1 MTDDQKAKKN
11 ANKQATRIVNYSD
24 VIASVAA
31 NEGFYIPSCIIISI
45 TTYMVYFLN
54 YYICVNICV

>member
-1 MTDDQKAKKN
+1 MADDQKAKKN
-11 ANKQATRIVNYSD
+11 ANKRATRTVNDSD

-31 NEGFYIPSCIIISI
+31 NEGFHMSSIIISI

-54 YYICVNICV
+54 YYICINICV